1 MSTIRLQNIQT
12 PGSRQITKVEMEMAI
27 AAVMTNSRVGRDR
40 AVLSLYR
47 AMRVLAE
54 GRK

>member
-1 MSTIRLQNIQT
+1 MVTTRKQIFQM
-12 PGSRQITKVEMEMAI
+12 PGPRRITKVEMEMAI

-47 AMRVLAE
+47 AMRFLAE